1 MSVAP
6 RGAPSTSDRSKTL
19 SRRGS
24 RRDEEELA
32 VGAVVV
38 MLSDKSGDQSAAAYS
53 FPSGGN
59 SHHDAKFIPAT
70 TSQKDPRFVAV
81 LAPSCEAAMTSL
93 LTQPPGTFLLVKE
106 EDAAIA
112 VYVKFRQAV
121 RALALVKGKDVKK
134 TGDAVQLAKLRK
146 KEQDVTPVHILRLAC
161 ESYFLLEHCWKRFL
175 PQVQAVVFELCS
187 EPHLDED
194 TRLEDWTCSMI
205 PPSAYSLGLMPEAC
219 GFYIFAVS
227 GNAADSSVI
236 KIRQV
241 EFDFNKCAITVADG
255 THNPLALLLATSFS
269 SKRTFE
275 PNFTFGAIRDNFL
288 TPDRVILKKT
298 AVLSQQSSLQNCIDL
313 SSNDK
318 ELAALN
324 ATDAVCGLITPHE
337 APPDSFVA
345 VLHEMHLCFMTT
357 TVRDGITTFSK
368 SAHWPIQKKRL
379 ATRIIP
385 ILLELLLISAAFSET
400 DQMGTKRETL
410 VQFARAIRFDILFM
424 TIRCDDAV
432 ICRLVHQLCQIFGAR
447 VRIPAALIDFT
458 RDLVAVFPVFL
469 RLFLRNQ
476 SISLLWKALRHEE
489 VDRQAAYGSELRGK
503 ADSRSFRLF
512 PPPATAASTLQDR
525 GDRRMSVFKLAR
537 KVQTKSRKSLSL
549 SYGAN
554 LTSTPVVRSTTLA
567 FFRLSPVS
575 VQAYLGIHVQEGFF
589 TSPDVWTED
598 PALFTTAFCSCPE
611 RREATTACARNR
623 LVSSSRMAMYE
634 LVLQISLRF
643 LYHRMQF
650 TNWDRD
656 VALLLRLEGLHRH
669 FFDESLRIVQQR
681 SEAQDV
687 NTRDALTCEFRVVIT
702 CVSTLFRLE
711 RKRRHEMS
719 SAVGDIKYL
728 AFIYLFR
735 IKIRG
740 LNERLKLDATQ
751 AGESDAEDSC
761 DYFLSALADVFK
773 WIPKV
778 FLDEW
783 LVLCLNELLQIVNNL
798 SNVVK
803 QTALPQSKQLRNV
816 RMGSELIK
824 VFAVALRRTSD
835 PDLQVMLVRALGM
848 DCPALISLLRF
859 LLSPSSLNVN
869 GGRDAICIQMNAL
882 NFLSTFVNLDI
893 ALPVRAEWES
903 KNSKPSDEDLNED
916 AEVIEQLKGELLIRM
931 LGPRMIEEEHDDP
944 TLWEFMVEL
953 MFPNGG
959 GSSAVKLDG
968 TSRMLPMAVTFR
980 SLSVPPN
987 LLTSI
992 SRKYFHLEEAFLR
1005 FQQALYTAQ
1014 DVNSPIDYELCVASH
1029 WRRIEQYCDR
1039 IIENEGQEERSMVH
1053 RVVELNLRCLIA
1065 LASRKAQF
1073 PAIQDAFKHNQ
1084 VLSCVLQRVQ
1094 PKKTPF
1100 DDVSARSQPERNGS
1114 LSSNGTSSSLPCL
1127 PPLKLF
1133 RQSSTD
1139 TSGASGVQPG
1149 MAKLSFSTPQLA
1161 TFRPEQVN
1169 LDQNFVLREPAL
1181 HVLAIVLV
1189 VTYIIVD
1196 PNLAIDETVCP
1207 RISVSEDSSKPDD
1220 LLWKLQQHLAVVD
1233 MDQRH
1238 FEALMVEMTTLQA
1251 FVSTARQA
1259 AIRSLLRLLCPNRM
1273 DSNLK
1278 YATKDDKQREY
1289 VAKGAFSTVYR
1300 QKTIFSKPE
1309 YVAVKVVEHQR
1320 RAGEM
1325 CAVNGLFNE
1334 VSILSQLRGELS
1346 ATQLVDYGNCHEEQ
1360 NFEIVMEFC
1369 PCSLTEWRDAIKRAD
1384 SVVPFRSCVIMILRA
1399 FEEACCCLNRIHEA
1413 GVCHFDIK
1421 SDNILVR
1428 SSARELSR
1436 RLLQNDEI
1444 DKPSKGWLCFADFGE
1459 AKVVD
1464 TDRIPVR
1471 TATFSSFS
1479 SSAASPGAP
1488 KRTEKCMSLTRTRG
1502 TEAIKSP
1509 EVLKIKGSEV
1519 AVKVTL
1525 ASDIWSIGCLLFE
1538 LVTQELLFQNDDWA
1552 GLYAH
1557 LVVTQ
1562 DQPVLRSDHK
1572 QKVFAALNPTCCEEE
1587 AVVINLLELCDKI
1600 LVRDPTRRPKLETI
1614 AAQVQKLINEVHALP
1629 VTPVDESFVSHFQFN
1644 TEVLPTEAVP
1654 EFRPF
1659 AATLPGRKRVETH
1672 GVIVPVR
1679 LFWNFYLAAEIIK
1692 MQDTQKVKS
1701 CVGCGSGPAG
1711 NDILAI
1717 EAFESQHVDHF
1728 VHFVYLSWHESGD
1741 ANVHKASHFIE
1752 EIHEEKHR
1760 TSFLL
1765 NARVT
1770 LDLHVLQ
1777 QHAALYFSVIQRR
1790 LRDEAGCVVFVALG
1804 KDAEDTKT
1812 LQEILTNILFF
1823 FFRSVLNMS
1832 IFDIL
1837 NCFARDCAQFFEYP
1851 SPEYLKQLESYSNT
1865 HMENTD
1871 TSTMVQCRCGAIV
1884 FRIESLVL
1892 AEAVT
1897 KPSIK
1902 PFDEEEDMDPLD
1914 SLFVHDKAEEKIMF
1928 PLEVRGNTV
1937 PWVVLDVVSVTR
1949 GTTPPII
1956 TSDRR
1961 MSRFNILKRQ
1971 ASKAAEDT
1979 RANTETQE
1987 LVRGLQRGKIS
1998 SSSDTW
2004 EMNECGL
2011 CRLPICALSEDKL
2024 RVALPMLHT
2033 HISN

>member
-1 MSVAP
+1 
-6 RGAPSTSDRSKTL
+6 
-19 SRRGS
+19 
-24 RRDEEELA
+24 
-32 VGAVVV
+32 
-38 MLSDKSGDQSAAAYS
+38 
-53 FPSGGN
+53 
-59 SHHDAKFIPAT
+59 
-70 TSQKDPRFVAV
+70 
-81 LAPSCEAAMTSL
+81 
-93 LTQPPGTFLLVKE
+93 
-106 EDAAIA
+106 
-112 VYVKFRQAV
+112 
-121 RALALVKGKDVKK
+121 
-134 TGDAVQLAKLRK
+134 
-146 KEQDVTPVHILRLAC
+146 
-161 ESYFLLEHCWKRFL
+161 
-175 PQVQAVVFELCS
+175 
-187 EPHLDED
+187 
-194 TRLEDWTCSMI
+194 
-205 PPSAYSLGLMPEAC
+205 
-219 GFYIFAVS
+219 
-227 GNAADSSVI
+227 
-236 KIRQV
+236 
-241 EFDFNKCAITVADG
+241 
-255 THNPLALLLATSFS
+255 
-269 SKRTFE
+269 
-275 PNFTFGAIRDNFL
+275 
-288 TPDRVILKKT
+288 
-298 AVLSQQSSLQNCIDL
+298 
-313 SSNDK
+313 
-318 ELAALN
+318 
-324 ATDAVCGLITPHE
+324 
-337 APPDSFVA
+337 
-345 VLHEMHLCFMTT
+345 
-357 TVRDGITTFSK
+357 
-368 SAHWPIQKKRL
+368 
-379 ATRIIP
+379 
-385 ILLELLLISAAFSET
+385 
-400 DQMGTKRETL
+400 
-410 VQFARAIRFDILFM
+410 
-424 TIRCDDAV
+424 
-432 ICRLVHQLCQIFGAR
+432 
-447 VRIPAALIDFT
+447 
-458 RDLVAVFPVFL
+458 
-469 RLFLRNQ
+469 
-476 SISLLWKALRHEE
+476 
-489 VDRQAAYGSELRGK
+489 
-503 ADSRSFRLF
+503 
-512 PPPATAASTLQDR
+512 
-525 GDRRMSVFKLAR
+525 
-537 KVQTKSRKSLSL
+537 
-549 SYGAN
+549 
-554 LTSTPVVRSTTLA
+554 
-567 FFRLSPVS
+567 
-575 VQAYLGIHVQEGFF
+575 
-589 TSPDVWTED
+589 
-598 PALFTTAFCSCPE
+598 
-611 RREATTACARNR
+611 
-623 LVSSSRMAMYE
+623 MAMYE
-634 LVLQISLRF
+634 LVLQVSLRF
-643 LYHRMQF
+643 LYHRKQF

-669 FFDESLRIVQQR
+669 FFDECLRIVQQR

-735 IKIRG
+735 IKI
-740 LNERLKLDATQ
+740 Q
-751 AGESDAEDSC
+751 DSC

-1084 VLSCVLQRVQ
+1084 VLSC
-1094 PKKTPF
+1094 
-1100 DDVSARSQPERNGS
+1100 
-1114 LSSNGTSSSLPCL
+1114 
-1127 PPLKLF
+1127 
-1133 RQSSTD
+1133 
-1139 TSGASGVQPG
+1139 
-1149 MAKLSFSTPQLA
+1149 
-1161 TFRPEQVN
+1161 
-1169 LDQNFVLREPAL
+1169 NFVLREPAL

-1360 NFEIVMEFC
+1360 NFGIVMEFC
-1369 PCSLTEWRDAIKRAD
+1369 PCSLTEWRDSIKRAD

-1421 SDNILVR
+1421 VKDYF
-1428 SSARELSR
+1428 SS
-1436 RLLQNDEI
+1436 
-1444 DKPSKGWLCFADFGE
+1444 SKGWLCFADFGE

-1562 DQPVLRSDHK
+1562 DQP
-1572 QKVFAALNPTCCEEE
+1572 
-1587 AVVINLLELCDKI
+1587 
-1600 LVRDPTRRPKLETI
+1600 
-1614 AAQVQKLINEVHALP
+1614 
-1629 VTPVDESFVSHFQFN
+1629 
-1644 TEVLPTEAVP
+1644 
-1654 EFRPF
+1654 
-1659 AATLPGRKRVETH
+1659 
-1672 GVIVPVR
+1672 
-1679 LFWNFYLAAEIIK
+1679 W
-1692 MQDTQKVKS
+1692 
-1701 CVGCGSGPAG
+1701 
-1711 NDILAI
+1711 
-1717 EAFESQHVDHF
+1717 
-1728 VHFVYLSWHESGD
+1728 
-1741 ANVHKASHFIE
+1741 
-1752 EIHEEKHR
+1752 
-1760 TSFLL
+1760 
-1765 NARVT
+1765 
-1770 LDLHVLQ
+1770 
-1777 QHAALYFSVIQRR
+1777 
-1790 LRDEAGCVVFVALG
+1790 
-1804 KDAEDTKT
+1804 
-1812 LQEILTNILFF
+1812 
-1823 FFRSVLNMS
+1823 
-1832 IFDIL
+1832 
-1837 NCFARDCAQFFEYP
+1837 
-1851 SPEYLKQLESYSNT
+1851 
-1865 HMENTD
+1865 
-1871 TSTMVQCRCGAIV
+1871 
-1884 FRIESLVL
+1884 
-1892 AEAVT
+1892 
-1897 KPSIK
+1897 
-1902 PFDEEEDMDPLD
+1902 
-1914 SLFVHDKAEEKIMF
+1914 
-1928 PLEVRGNTV
+1928 
-1937 PWVVLDVVSVTR
+1937 
-1949 GTTPPII
+1949 
-1956 TSDRR
+1956 
-1961 MSRFNILKRQ
+1961 
-1971 ASKAAEDT
+1971 
-1979 RANTETQE
+1979 
-1987 LVRGLQRGKIS
+1987 
-1998 SSSDTW
+1998 
-2004 EMNECGL
+2004 
-2011 CRLPICALSEDKL
+2011 
-2024 RVALPMLHT
+2024 
-2033 HISN
+2033 